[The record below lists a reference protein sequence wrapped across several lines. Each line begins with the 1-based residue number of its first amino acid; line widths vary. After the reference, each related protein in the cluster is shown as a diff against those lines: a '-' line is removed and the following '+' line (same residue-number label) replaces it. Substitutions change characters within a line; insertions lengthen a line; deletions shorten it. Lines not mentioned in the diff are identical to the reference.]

1 MKRKIRKAIAALL
14 LVVAIAVTQIPA
26 ANLKASPSAS
36 DFVKD
41 GTKLVKYAGTATSV
55 SVPDGITEIS
65 AEAFASNTALTSISI
80 PSSVQK
86 IGNSA
91 FYNCTQLTRLDIPSG
106 VISIGTGAFAGCSRL
121 NTVSLSET
129 VREIGSSAF
138 AGDSSLETIAV
149 NASNTAFVC
158 VDGVLYNYDKS
169 NIIQVLAGRKGASY
183 VMPATVSD
191 IEPYA
196 FWGCGN
202 LTSVGLSSL
211 LEEIPA
217 FSFSNCKNLERMAIP
232 FSVHKIRMKAFED
245 CRNLTDVTIPGSVSE
260 IHATAFDGCYKLN
273 IIADQGT
280 KAYEFFQTFDKS
292 NSAITD
298 YEDTGSVSGN
308 TAGIMTNGDTEDSG
322 NSTQS
327 QTTTSDTLAVSEN
340 SISEDNLGMT
350 RIVASQAVV
359 FIDNTSQ
366 KVITGGNQEPEVV
379 QTGDGNSQDIPVKYA
394 VLNGNTIANR
404 AFYQNAGL
412 TEYTFPQGITDI
424 GDFSFARSALNSVEI
439 PEGVTHIGYGAF
451 YHCDQLQNI
460 SIPSTVKEIEP
471 AAFYNTPYY
480 NNWKNG
486 GSIGDFLVVGDG
498 ILLGYK
504 GNSVSVTIP
513 DNVKYIGAET
523 FRDHMEIKQVNLPDS
538 VETVGEDAFN
548 GCQNLTGVTGGN
560 GVKEIKDRAFM
571 NCPLTTIQVAP
582 ETQSIG
588 LKAFSQQDSANH
600 SDAVVFQGGSL
611 PVISYEKT
619 ATRLSNAEYRDLAVD
634 GVKTAV
640 VDSSVTD
647 FSNTMLDENSLG
659 FRGLVV
665 SISGNG
671 AGQTAQ
677 LKYCTLLPDAVTGI
691 VTVPKSVQVK
701 GQTYEI
707 TSVNPDAFS
716 PYISRDG
723 WNTGSLTGIVFEN
736 QELGQQVGNLSD
748 ITFDGSVPTVEAT
761 PAADSSEAKSM
772 EVSVTNTSIT
782 DKELVS
788 AYLSDN
794 NSDYLFVAGK
804 EDISEKLLSDAVAQ
818 TYGTIPENGLFTMD
832 LALIDKNGQ
841 VPVTK
846 LGKERLTITIPVPE
860 KMNGQELC
868 IVCLDDNNQL
878 ELEFCHYITVDGV
891 TCVQFE
897 AKHFSPYGI
906 YAAQGQLAEN
916 IAVKSGA
923 SSGNGALDQTP
934 DTGDFVSPKWVLFTG
949 LLAGALYLFLKK
961 DTHNR
966 KKKKQK

>member
-106 VISIGTGAFAGCSRL
+106 VISIGTGAFAGCTRL

-129 VREIGSSAF
+129 VKEIGSSSF
-138 AGDSSLETIAV
+138 AGDTSLETIVV

-158 VDGVLYNYDKS
+158 TDGVLYNYDRS

-211 LEEIPA
+211 LGEIPA
-217 FSFSNCKNLERMAIP
+217 FGFSNCKNLERMAIP

-308 TAGIMTNGDTEDSG
+308 TAGLMTNGDTADSE
-322 NSTQS
+322 NKTQS
-327 QTTTSDTLAVSEN
+327 ATSETMSVSEN

-350 RIVASQAVV
+350 KIVASQAVV

-366 KVITGGNQEPEVV
+366 KVITGGNQEPEAV
-379 QTGDGNSQDIPVKYA
+379 QTGDGSSQGVPVKYA

-424 GDFSFARSALNSVEI
+424 GDFSFARSALKSVEI

-504 GNSVSVTIP
+504 GNNASVTIP
-513 DNVKYIGAET
+513 DSVKYIGAET
-523 FRDHMEIKQVNLPDS
+523 FRDHMEIQQINLPDS

-548 GCQNLTGVTGGN
+548 GCQKLTAVTGGN

-571 NCPLTTIQVAP
+571 NCPLTTIQVTTG
-582 ETQSIG
+582 TQSIG
-588 LKAFSQQDSANH
+588 LKAFSQQETANH
-600 SDAVVFQGGSL
+600 SDAVIFQGSSL

-619 ATRLSNAEYRDLAVD
+619 ATRLSNAGYRNLALD

-647 FSNTMLDENSLG
+647 FSNTVLDENSLG

-665 SISGNG
+665 SILSSGTE
-671 AGQTAQ
+671 QTAQ
-677 LKYCTLLPDAVTGI
+677 LKYCTLLPDTNTGI
-691 VTVPKSVQVK
+691 VSVPKSVQVK

-707 TSVNPDAFS
+707 TSVESDAFS
-716 PYISRDG
+716 PYVSRGG

-736 QELGQQVGNLSD
+736 QELGKQVGNLSD
-748 ITFDGSVPTVEAT
+748 ITFDGSAPTVEAT
-761 PAADSSEAKSM
+761 PTGEASAAQSM
-772 EVSVTNTSIT
+772 EVSVTNPSIT
-782 DKELVS
+782 EKDLIS

-794 NSDYLFVAGK
+794 NNDYLFVAGK
-804 EDISEKLLSDAVAQ
+804 EDTSEKLLSDTVAQ
-818 TYGTIPENGLFTMD
+818 TYGAIPENGLFTMD
-832 LALIDKNGQ
+832 LSLIDKNGQ
-841 VPVTK
+841 IPVTK
-846 LGKERLTITIPVPE
+846 LGKERLTVTVPVPE

-878 ELEFCHYITVDGV
+878 ELEFCRYITVDGV

-906 YAAQGQLAEN
+906 YAAQGKLAEN
-916 IAVKSGA
+916 IAVKSGDF
-923 SSGNGALDQTP
+923 SGNGALDQTP
-934 DTGDFVSPKWVLFTG
+934 DTGDSVSPKWVLFAG